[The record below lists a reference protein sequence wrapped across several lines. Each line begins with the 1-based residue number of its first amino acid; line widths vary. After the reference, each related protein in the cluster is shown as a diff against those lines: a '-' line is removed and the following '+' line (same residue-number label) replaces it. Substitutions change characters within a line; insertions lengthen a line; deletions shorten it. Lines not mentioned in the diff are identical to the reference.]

1 MRGRAVLDTSVVIK
15 WFRQGEVL
23 ADQALRLRASY
34 LSGEVE
40 IVLPSLVAYEFTNV
54 LRYKAD
60 LTLDQVQSAVGSLLG
75 MKLWWLLPSVEVLCR
90 AADMARTYDITVYD
104 GAFAALAESVSAT
117 YVTADKRLAIKLAE
131 LPYVRYLNEAAR

>member
-1 MRGRAVLDTSVVIK
+1 MPWRAVLDTSVVIK

-34 LSGEVE
+34 LSGELE

-60 LTLDQVQSAVGSLLG
+60 LTVEQVQSAVGSLLG
-75 MKLWWLLPSVEVLCR
+75 MKLGWMLPSAEVLQR
-90 AADMARTYDITVYD
+90 AAHMARTYDITVYD
-104 GAFAALAESVSAT
+104 GAFAALAEFVSAT
-117 YVTADKRLAIKLAE
+117 YVTADKRLAMKLTE
-131 LPYVRYLNEAAR
+131 LPYVRYLKDEAR